1 MTMQIK
7 ELTEADLQR
16 MYEEEVRREL
26 NLYALRQVK
35 EFGDKALR
43 NTVLSTV
50 KIVTGDLMPYTRQ
63 RADEWMK
70 ENLERMIE
78 SNANSM
84 IQAAIGEIKRRMLSR
99 T

>member
-1 MTMQIK
+1 MLQVK
-7 ELTEADLQR
+7 ELSDADLQR

-35 EFGDKALR
+35 EFGDKELR

-50 KIVTGDLMPYTRQ
+50 KIVTGDLMPYMRQ
-63 RADEWMK
+63 RADDWMK

-84 IQAAIGEIKRRMLSR
+84 IQSAIGEIKRRMLSR